1 MAGKV
6 TMINGS
12 ELASVIFGL
21 ASAATWG
28 VGDFSG
34 GLATRRVPVLTVT
47 LLSQIA
53 GLILLALLALVWRE
67 NLPAVVDI
75 GWGGLAGFIGLIGLL
90 ALYQAMAIGQMGIAA
105 PVAAVLSASLPVVVG
120 IVTQGLPELP
130 RQLGFGLAVLGIWF
144 ISRPQRAQG
153 RPAGLGLAILA
164 GLCFGGFLLCIAQV
178 QTNSVFWP
186 LVAAR
191 TVSIIVMLVMAGLGQ
206 RLAVPARSILPL
218 IILTGA
224 MDAGGNAFFALAE
237 QAGRLDVAGVL
248 ASLYPATT
256 VILALSILK
265 EKLVFWQG
273 IGVLLALIA
282 VPLIAG

>member
-1 MAGKV
+1 
-6 TMINGS
+6 MINGS
-12 ELASVIFGL
+12 EFASVVFGL

-34 GLATRRVPVLTVT
+34 GLASRRVPVLTVT
-47 LLSQIA
+47 LLSQVA
-53 GLILLALLALVWRE
+53 GLVLLVLLALIWQE
-67 NLPAVVDI
+67 NLPTVVDI
-75 GWGGLAGFIGLIGLL
+75 GWGSLAGFMGLIGLM
-90 ALYQAMAIGQMGIAA
+90 AFYRAMAIGQMGVAA
-105 PVAAVLSASLPVVVG
+105 PVAAVLSASLPVAVG
-120 IVTQGLPELP
+120 VTTQGVPELP
-130 RQLGFGLAVLGIWF
+130 RQIGFGLAVLGIWF
-144 ISRPQRAQG
+144 ISRPQRTAG

-178 QTNSVFWP
+178 QTHSVFWP

-191 TVSIIVMLVMAGLGQ
+191 TVSIMVMLVSAMLGQ
-206 RLAVPARSILPL
+206 KLVRPAQSILPL

-265 EKLVFWQG
+265 ERFVLWQG

-282 VPLIAG
+282 VLLIAG